1 MEIIGKQV
9 IPVPRD
15 VVWAALNNPEVL
27 KACLPGCESVELSAP
42 NEFKVAIKTVIGPL
56 RARFQGSL
64 RMSEVDAPSSCLM
77 HFEGQGGAVGFGKG
91 SANVALR
98 DTPEGTEL
106 AYEARAQ
113 VGGKLAQVG
122 SRLIDSVA
130 KKMTDDFFKAFRLQL
145 VPAEAAP
152 DSAKAAATAPA
163 TAPAGA
169 PAGAPVAVSAP
180 AASST
185 GASDGSS
192 ASAPT
197 GASRPGTAPAHNH
210 DTTLVPGWWLAPAA
224 LLGAFIA
231 IAAGRLMH

>member
-27 KACLPGCESVELSAP
+27 KACLPGCESVELTAP

-152 DSAKAAATAPA
+152 DSAKDKAAAPVAASAPA
-163 TAPAGA
+163 AASTGASHGASHGASASSAPAGA
-169 PAGAPVAVSAP
+169 PSP
-180 AASST
+180 A
-185 GASDGSS
+185 
-192 ASAPT
+192 
-197 GASRPGTAPAHNH
+197 TAHAHPH

-231 IAAGRLMH
+231 IAAGRWMH

>member
-1 MEIIGKQV
+1 MEVIGKQV

-27 KACLPGCESVELSAP
+27 KACLPGCESVELTAP

-145 VPAEAAP
+145 VPAEATA
-152 DSAKAAATAPA
+152 DSAKAKAATPDAA
-163 TAPAGA
+163 
-169 PAGAPVAVSAP
+169 SAP
-180 AASST
+180 AAAST
-185 GASDGSS
+185 GASGSTPAS
-192 ASAPT
+192 ASASH
-197 GASRPGTAPAHNH
+197 ASAPSAHNH

-231 IAAGRLMH
+231 IAAGRWMH

>member
-27 KACLPGCESVELSAP
+27 KACLPGCESVELTAP

-145 VPAEAAP
+145 VPAEAAT
-152 DSAKAAATAPA
+152 DSAKATTA
-163 TAPAGA
+163 
-169 PAGAPVAVSAP
+169 APVAASA
-180 AASST
+180 AAAGAST
-185 GASDGSS
+185 GTSAHASN
-192 ASAPT
+192 
-197 GASRPGTAPAHNH
+197 TAPAHAAPAQPQSHSAHPH

-231 IAAGRLMH
+231 IAAGRWMH

>member
-27 KACLPGCESVELSAP
+27 KACLPGCESVELTAP

-152 DSAKAAATAPA
+152 DSAKDKAA
-163 TAPAGA
+163 
-169 PAGAPVAVSAP
+169 APVAASA
-180 AASST
+180 AAAGTLAHASNNSS
-185 GASDGSS
+185 SS
-192 ASAPT
+192 AATTQTPSHSAHHP
-197 GASRPGTAPAHNH
+197 

-231 IAAGRLMH
+231 IAAGRWMH

>member
-27 KACLPGCESVELSAP
+27 KACLPGCESVELTAP

-130 KKMTDDFFKAFRLQL
+130 KKMTDDFFKALRLQL

-152 DSAKAAATAPA
+152 DSAKDKAAAPVAASAPA
-163 TAPAGA
+163 AASTGASHGTSASSAPAGA
-169 PAGAPVAVSAP
+169 PSP
-180 AASST
+180 A
-185 GASDGSS
+185 
-192 ASAPT
+192 
-197 GASRPGTAPAHNH
+197 TAHAHPH

-231 IAAGRLMH
+231 IAAGRWMH

>member
-27 KACLPGCESVELSAP
+27 KACLPGCESVELTAP

-145 VPAEAAP
+145 VPAEATA
-152 DSAKAAATAPA
+152 DSPKAKAATPDAA
-163 TAPAGA
+163 
-169 PAGAPVAVSAP
+169 SAP
-180 AASST
+180 AAAST
-185 GASDGSS
+185 GASASTPAS
-192 ASAPT
+192 ASASH
-197 GASRPGTAPAHNH
+197 ASAPSAHNH

-231 IAAGRLMH
+231 IAAGRWMH

>member
-27 KACLPGCESVELSAP
+27 KACLPGCESVELTAP

-152 DSAKAAATAPA
+152 DSAKDKAAAPVAASAPA
-163 TAPAGA
+163 AASTGASSGTSASSAPAGA
-169 PAGAPVAVSAP
+169 PSP
-180 AASST
+180 A
-185 GASDGSS
+185 
-192 ASAPT
+192 
-197 GASRPGTAPAHNH
+197 TAHAHPH

-231 IAAGRLMH
+231 IAAGRWMH

>member
-27 KACLPGCESVELSAP
+27 KACLPGCESVELTAP

-106 AYEARAQ
+106 TYEARAQ

-130 KKMTDDFFKAFRLQL
+130 KKMTDDFFKAFRQQL
-145 VPAEAAP
+145 VPDAATP
-152 DSAKAAATAPA
+152 DSPKDKAAAPAAASPQA
-163 TAPAGA
+163 TA
-169 PAGAPVAVSAP
+169 
-180 AASST
+180 ST
-185 GASDGSS
+185 GASASTS
-192 ASAPT
+192 ASSTP
-197 GASRPGTAPAHNH
+197 ASASNTAPHHAHH
-210 DTTLVPGWWLAPAA
+210 TDTTLVPGWWLAPAA

-231 IAAGRLMH
+231 IAAGRWMH

>member
-27 KACLPGCESVELSAP
+27 KACLPGCESVELTAP

-152 DSAKAAATAPA
+152 DSAKDKATAPVA
-163 TAPAGA
+163 ASAPAAASTGASHGASHGASASSAPAGA
-169 PAGAPVAVSAP
+169 PSP
-180 AASST
+180 A
-185 GASDGSS
+185 
-192 ASAPT
+192 
-197 GASRPGTAPAHNH
+197 TAHAHPH

-231 IAAGRLMH
+231 IAAGRWMH

>member
-27 KACLPGCESVELSAP
+27 KACLPGCESVELTAP

-152 DSAKAAATAPA
+152 DSAKDKAAAPVAASAPA
-163 TAPAGA
+163 AASTGASHGASHGVSASSAPAGA
-169 PAGAPVAVSAP
+169 PSP
-180 AASST
+180 AM
-185 GASDGSS
+185 
-192 ASAPT
+192 
-197 GASRPGTAPAHNH
+197 AHTHPH

-231 IAAGRLMH
+231 IAAGRWMH

>member
-27 KACLPGCESVELSAP
+27 KACLPGCESVELTAP

-91 SANVALR
+91 SANVALH

-145 VPAEAAP
+145 VPAEAAA
-152 DSAKAAATAPA
+152 DSAKAPAA
-163 TAPAGA
+163 
-169 PAGAPVAVSAP
+169 APVAASAP
-180 AASST
+180 AAAST
-185 GASDGSS
+185 GASDGSL

-197 GASRPGTAPAHNH
+197 GASRPAPSPAHTHN
-210 DTTLVPGWWLAPAA
+210 TTLVPGWWLAPAA

-231 IAAGRLMH
+231 IAAGRWMH

>member
-27 KACLPGCESVELSAP
+27 KACLPGCESVELTAP

-145 VPAEAAP
+145 VPAEATTE
-152 DSAKAAATAPA
+152 SAKTPTAAHHAGSAAVAGASTGTSAHASNASPSHTAPA
-163 TAPAGA
+163 QP
-169 PAGAPVAVSAP
+169 PSHSAHHP
-180 AASST
+180 
-185 GASDGSS
+185 
-192 ASAPT
+192 
-197 GASRPGTAPAHNH
+197 

-231 IAAGRLMH
+231 IAAGRWMH

>member
-27 KACLPGCESVELSAP
+27 KACLPGCESVELTAP

-152 DSAKAAATAPA
+152 DSAKDKAA
-163 TAPAGA
+163 
-169 PAGAPVAVSAP
+169 AP
-180 AASST
+180 AAASATAAAST
-185 GASDGSS
+185 GASHGAS
-192 ASAPT
+192 ASAP
-197 GASRPGTAPAHNH
+197 AGTPSPATAHAHPH

-231 IAAGRLMH
+231 IAAGRWMH

>member
-27 KACLPGCESVELSAP
+27 KACLPGCESVELTAP

-152 DSAKAAATAPA
+152 DSAKDKAAAPVAAHASSTGTQADAGTHAPNTASSSAAAATAA
-163 TAPAGA
+163 SH
-169 PAGAPVAVSAP
+169 SAHHP
-180 AASST
+180 
-185 GASDGSS
+185 
-192 ASAPT
+192 
-197 GASRPGTAPAHNH
+197 

-231 IAAGRLMH
+231 IAAGRWMH

>member
-9 IPVPRD
+9 IAVPRE

-27 KACLPGCESVELSAP
+27 KACLPGCESVELTEP
-42 NEFKVAIKTVIGPL
+42 NAFKVAIKTVIGPL

-64 RMSEVDAPSSCLM
+64 RMSEVDAPHSCLM

-152 DSAKAAATAPA
+152 DSAKDKAAAPA
-163 TAPAGA
+163 AAGASAAVSTGASHGASHGASASAPAGA
-169 PAGAPVAVSAP
+169 PSP
-180 AASST
+180 A
-185 GASDGSS
+185 
-192 ASAPT
+192 
-197 GASRPGTAPAHNH
+197 TAHAHPH

-224 LLGAFIA
+224 MLGAFIA
-231 IAAGRLMH
+231 IAAGRWMH

>member
-27 KACLPGCESVELSAP
+27 KACLPGCESVELTAP

-152 DSAKAAATAPA
+152 DSAKDKAAAPVAA
-163 TAPAGA
+163 SAPAGA
-169 PAGAPVAVSAP
+169 PSP
-180 AASST
+180 AM
-185 GASDGSS
+185 
-192 ASAPT
+192 
-197 GASRPGTAPAHNH
+197 AHAHPH

-231 IAAGRLMH
+231 IAAGRWMH

>member
-27 KACLPGCESVELSAP
+27 KACLPGCESVELTAP

-152 DSAKAAATAPA
+152 DSATDKAAAPVAASAPA
-163 TAPAGA
+163 AASTGASHGVSASSAPAGA
-169 PAGAPVAVSAP
+169 PSP
-180 AASST
+180 A
-185 GASDGSS
+185 
-192 ASAPT
+192 
-197 GASRPGTAPAHNH
+197 TAHAHPH

-231 IAAGRLMH
+231 IAAGRWMH

>member
-27 KACLPGCESVELSAP
+27 KACLPGCESVELTAP

-152 DSAKAAATAPA
+152 DSAKDKAAEPVAASAPAAASTGASHGA
-163 TAPAGA
+163 SHGASASSAPAGA
-169 PAGAPVAVSAP
+169 PSP
-180 AASST
+180 A
-185 GASDGSS
+185 
-192 ASAPT
+192 
-197 GASRPGTAPAHNH
+197 TAHAHPH

-231 IAAGRLMH
+231 IAAGRWMH

>member
-27 KACLPGCESVELSAP
+27 KACLPGCESVELTAP

-152 DSAKAAATAPA
+152 DSAKDKAAAPVAASAPA
-163 TAPAGA
+163 AASTGASHGASASAPAGA
-169 PAGAPVAVSAP
+169 PSP
-180 AASST
+180 ANVH
-185 GASDGSS
+185 
-192 ASAPT
+192 
-197 GASRPGTAPAHNH
+197 AHPH

-231 IAAGRLMH
+231 IAAGRWMH

>member
-27 KACLPGCESVELSAP
+27 KACLPGCESVELTAP

-152 DSAKAAATAPA
+152 DSAKDKAAAPVAASAPA
-163 TAPAGA
+163 AASTGASHGASASSAPAGA
-169 PAGAPVAVSAP
+169 PSP
-180 AASST
+180 A
-185 GASDGSS
+185 
-192 ASAPT
+192 
-197 GASRPGTAPAHNH
+197 TAHAHPH

-231 IAAGRLMH
+231 IAAGRWMH